1 MPTKSPSP
9 HPSPSHRTLTFLKNT
24 YQSFSRTSGSLHAA
38 AFTYY
43 AFFSLF
49 ALVALSVSI
58 ASLWISEQEAA
69 EWIIRAI
76 KPVLPLDQHD
86 TENLVQVLDSFFKG
100 RGPASF
106 IAVLILIWSSARIF
120 KALIHSLNLA
130 WGCRTR
136 RWWIVPLQ
144 YAALLIILASGL
156 FLGIAV
162 PLLLRTLTKYIAPS
176 LAIDPSTYTWIVFA
190 ISTLVL
196 FYCLLMFYKLA
207 PRLKVRWKTILIPSL
222 ATAISLALFQKIFIW
237 ITQTIIAPFN
247 PLYGAIGFFMALLY
261 GTYIAGVII
270 ILGGCA
276 CAVNG
281 GVTLTPRSDPHPN
294 P

>member
-1 MPTKSPSP
+1 MPSDPPSP
-9 HPSPSHRTLTFLKNT
+9 RPSPWRRTLSFLKKT

-58 ASLWISEQEAA
+58 ASLWINQEEAA

-76 KPVLPLDQHD
+76 RPVLPLDEHD
-86 TENLVQVLDSFFKG
+86 SEHLVEILNTFFKG

-106 IAVLILIWSSARIF
+106 IAVLVLIWSSARIF

-130 WGCRTR
+130 WGCRSR
-136 RWWIVPLQ
+136 RWWVIPLQ
-144 YAALLIILASGL
+144 YAALLAILASGL

-162 PLLLRTLTKYIAPS
+162 PLLLRTLSKFIAPTLS
-176 LAIDPSTYTWIVFA
+176 INPSAYKWIVFG

-207 PRLKVRWKTILIPSL
+207 PRLKVQWNTILLPSL
-222 ATAISLALFQKIFIW
+222 ATAVSLALFQKIFIW

-281 GVTLTPRSDPHPN
+281 GVTLPPKSDPSP
-294 P
+294 